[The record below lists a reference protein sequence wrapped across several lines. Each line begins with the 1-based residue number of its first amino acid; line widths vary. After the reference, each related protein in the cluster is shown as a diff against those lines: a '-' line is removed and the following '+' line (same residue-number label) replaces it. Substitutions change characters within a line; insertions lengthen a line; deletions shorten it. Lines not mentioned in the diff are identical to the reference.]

1 MPNRIRNRFG
11 GGLLHGTVLKHSREL
26 RKESTDA
33 ELRLWSHLRM
43 KNLDGARFRRQY
55 PIEGFIV
62 DFCCI
67 RGRLIV
73 EVDGSQHAENVAY
86 DEERTRSLARLGF
99 RVLRFWNG
107 DVMRN
112 VDSVVRVI
120 FEALKTPPRGCTPT
134 CAASVSQNKERD

>member
-1 MPNRIRNRFG
+1 MPIRIRNRFG
-11 GGLLHGTVLKHSREL
+11 AGLLHGTPLNHSRQL
-26 RKESTDA
+26 RNEATEA

-55 PIEGFIV
+55 PVEGYIV

-67 RGRLIV
+67 KERLIV

-86 DEERTRSLARLGF
+86 DEQRTRSLERQGF

-112 VDSVVRVI
+112 VDSVVGVI
-120 FEALKTPPRGCTPT
+120 FEALKTPPSGCTPI
-134 CAASVSQNKERD
+134 CVASVSRGQERD